1 MHEDLQASFDFASPK
16 TRQQPSR
23 FDRESLFFA
32 ILPDSRSLDECVA
45 IQQWL
50 QQDYLPLA
58 SPRPPAAVHVSL
70 YCVGKSARI
79 PETVIAAAR
88 QAGTAIEACQ
98 FELAFDHVIIFLLP
112 QNNAIVLA
120 GNGGRELLRQLHV
133 QIAIEMHRLGADTN
147 LNPNFQPHA
156 TLLYDRDVVPRIALP
171 QPVVMAAREFV
182 LLHNRRG
189 QAGYE
194 ELGRWPLHARG

>member
-1 MHEDLQASFDFASPK
+1 MHENLQASFDFASPK
-16 TRQQPSR
+16 ARQQLSR
-23 FDRESLFFA
+23 FARESLFFA
-32 ILPDSRSLDECVA
+32 ILPDRQSLDECVA

-58 SPRPPAAVHVSL
+58 SLRPPSVVHVSL
-70 YCVGKSARI
+70 YCVGKSVLI
-79 PETVIAAAR
+79 PETMVAAAR
-88 QAGTAIEACQ
+88 RAGAAIEACQ
-98 FELAFDHVIIFLLP
+98 FELAFNHVITFLLP

-133 QIAIEMHRLGADTN
+133 QIAIEMQRLGEDAN

-156 TLLYDRDVVPRIALP
+156 TLLYDKDVVPRIAL
-171 QPVVMAAREFV
+171 QKPVVIAAREFV

>member
-23 FDRESLFFA
+23 FARESLFFA
-32 ILPDSRSLDECVA
+32 ILPDTRSLDQCVA

-50 QQDYLPLA
+50 QREHLPLA

-79 PETVIAAAR
+79 PEAVIAAAR

-98 FELAFDHVIIFLLP
+98 FELAFDHIITFLLP
-112 QNNAIVLA
+112 QDNAIVLA

-133 QIAIEMHRLGADTN
+133 QIAIEMQRLGENAN

-156 TLLYDRDVVPRIALP
+156 TLLYDKDVVPRITLQ
-171 QPVVMAAREFV
+171 QPVLMAAREFV

>member
-1 MHEDLQASFDFASPK
+1 M
-16 TRQQPSR
+16 
-23 FDRESLFFA
+23 
-32 ILPDSRSLDECVA
+32 A

-58 SPRPPAAVHVSL
+58 SLRPPAVVHVSL

-79 PETVIAAAR
+79 PETMIAAAR
-88 QAGTAIEACQ
+88 RTGAAIEACQ
-98 FELAFDHVIIFLLP
+98 FELAFDHVITFLLP

-133 QIAIEMHRLGADTN
+133 QIAIEMQRLGENAN

-156 TLLYDRDVVPRIALP
+156 T
-171 QPVVMAAREFV
+171 
-182 LLHNRRG
+182 
-189 QAGYE
+189 
-194 ELGRWPLHARG
+194 PL

>member
-1 MHEDLQASFDFASPK
+1 M
-16 TRQQPSR
+16 
-23 FDRESLFFA
+23 
-32 ILPDSRSLDECVA
+32 PDPQSLDECVS

-50 QQDYLPLA
+50 QREHLPLA

-79 PETVIAAAR
+79 PEGVIAAAR

-98 FELAFDHVIIFLLP
+98 FELVFDHIITFLLP
-112 QNNAIVLA
+112 QDNAIVLA

-133 QIAIEMHRLGADTN
+133 QIAIEIHRLGADAN

-156 TLLYDRDVVPRIALP
+156 TLLYDKDVVPRIAL
-171 QPVVMAAREFV
+171 QRPVVMAAREFV

>member
-1 MHEDLQASFDFASPK
+1 MHESLQASLNFASPK

-32 ILPDSRSLDECVA
+32 ILPDAQSLDECVA

-58 SPRPPAAVHVSL
+58 SLRPPAVVQVSL
-70 YCVGKSARI
+70 YCVGKSSRI
-79 PETVIAAAR
+79 PATMIAAAR
-88 QAGTAIEACQ
+88 RTGAAIEACQ
-98 FELAFDHVIIFLLP
+98 FELVFDHVITFLLP

-133 QIAIEMHRLGADTN
+133 QIAIEMHRLGVDAN

-156 TLLYDRDVVPRIALP
+156 TLLYDRDVVPRIAL
-171 QPVVMAAREFV
+171 QKPVVMAAREFV

-189 QAGYE
+189 QAGYQ
-194 ELGRWPLHARG
+194 ELGRWPLHARR